1 MRQLTVAATQMA
13 CSWNADETIARAEA
27 LVRKAADKGA
37 QVILLQ
43 ELFQT
48 PYFCLEQNADH
59 LALAKPLQ
67 QDRAINHFKSV
78 AAELN
83 VVLPISYFESCGL
96 AKYNSLAI
104 IDADG
109 SILAN
114 YRKTHI
120 PQAPGYEEK
129 YYFSP
134 GDTGFKV
141 VQTKFVN
148 LGCGICWDQWFP
160 ETARCL
166 TLMGAELLMFPTAI
180 GSEPGHPELDSSGH
194 WRRTMQGH
202 AAANI
207 VPLVASNRIGTETE
221 RDTTTTFY
229 GSSFIAD
236 HTGDLVAEA
245 NREDETF
252 ILATFDMNLVEQYR
266 KTWGIF
272 RDRRPELYTAIDTL
286 DGSTPILTAR

>member
-1 MRQLTVAATQMA
+1 L
-13 CSWNADETIARAEA
+13 
-27 LVRKAADKGA
+27 K
-37 QVILLQ
+37 
-43 ELFQT
+43 
-48 PYFCLEQNADH
+48 YLE
-59 LALAKPLQ
+59 LAKPLQ

-96 AKYNSLAI
+96 AKFNSLAI

-109 SILAN
+109 TILSN

-141 VQTKFVN
+141 VQTKYAK

-160 ETARCL
+160 ETARSL

-180 GSEPGHPELDSSGH
+180 GSEPGHADLDSSGH

-207 VPLVASNRIGTETE
+207 IPLVASNRVGRETE
-221 RDTTTTFY
+221 GATTTTFY
-229 GSSFIAD
+229 GTSFIAD
-236 HTGDLVAEA
+236 HTGDIVAEA
-245 NREDETF
+245 NRTDETF
-252 ILATFDMNLVEQYR
+252 IVATFDMNFVHQYR
-266 KTWGIF
+266 RTWGIF
-272 RDRRPELYTAIDTL
+272 RDRRPEMYATLDTL
-286 DGSTPILTAR
+286 DGSTPSPCR